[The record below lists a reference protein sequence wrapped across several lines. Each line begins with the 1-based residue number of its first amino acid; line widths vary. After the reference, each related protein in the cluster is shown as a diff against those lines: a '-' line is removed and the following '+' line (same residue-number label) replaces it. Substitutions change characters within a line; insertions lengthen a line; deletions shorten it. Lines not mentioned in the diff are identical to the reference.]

1 MRETQEESTTPEE
14 TGPAEQKEVQLY
26 DMSNVN
32 EALAAGENEKANQML
47 KSVVESKKAD
57 GKTQKEVISSVKSSL
72 TNKYKKKYL
81 AAGAD
86 ERANIEIQLERLRV
100 DGRRVFSSEDFSRW
114 RKNSKK
120 K

>member
-1 MRETQEESTTPEE
+1 MEGIECC
-14 TGPAEQKEVQLY
+14 
-26 DMSNVN
+26 
-32 EALAAGENEKANQML
+32 ANCKHCVAYPKNNRFRL
-47 KSVVESKKAD
+47 VSASD
-57 GKTQKEVISSVKSSL
+57 RRKTQKEVISSVKSSL